1 MTEQSQTP
9 QTTPPPL
16 QMEAVSGT
24 RMIFAMG
31 SIGILAGILLVFTY
45 VSTLPAIERNKAE
58 ALERAIFEVLP
69 GAVQKMTFA
78 ETDGRLNL
86 LADAADSAVSYYA
99 GYDESGQLIGVAVEA
114 AGQGFQDT
122 LRVLYGYSPDC
133 ACIVGFTVLE
143 SKETPGLGDKIETD
157 PVFTANFEA
166 LDVQLDPDQAGILN
180 PIALVKRG
188 RKTEAWQIEGI
199 TGATISARAV
209 TRILHDSTAATILLL
224 EDNLQELK
232 DGSPGDY
239 AAKRD

>member
-16 QMEAVSGT
+16 QMEAVSGK

-86 LADAADSAVSYYA
+86 LADAVDSAVRYYA

-133 ACIVGFTVLE
+133 ACIVGFKVLE

-180 PIALVKRG
+180 PVALVKRG